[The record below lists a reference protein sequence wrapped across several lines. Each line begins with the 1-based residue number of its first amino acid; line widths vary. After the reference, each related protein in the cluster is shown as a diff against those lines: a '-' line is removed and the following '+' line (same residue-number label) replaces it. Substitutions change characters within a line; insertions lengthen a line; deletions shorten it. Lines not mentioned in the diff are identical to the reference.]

1 MENCNSMD
9 ADRIQIGNEIFEF
22 GRKIGERNLV
32 AMLNEKIVPTNVV
45 YGKLLSNLKT
55 LSLFRY

>member
-1 MENCNSMD
+1 MWIQNYQ

>member
-1 MENCNSMD
+1 MWIQNYQ

-32 AMLNEKIVPTNVV
+32 AMLDEKIVPTNVV